1 MLETSAAEGSVSLEE
16 KRPQPRG
23 AQRAGN
29 TAPPHLG
36 PRWRRGRTL
45 RANLPPPRRLRKNPP
60 GPGRGQ
66 AGDRLAAPALQRR
79 KLPRAG
85 KRRAPP
91 RLAGCQAGRR
101 ERRGSGGVGRLSL
114 CGACGPAPR
123 RAGPGAPPS
132 GPAGLR
138 LGTGY
143 GERLI
148 QDGARRPPPPPP
160 RAPPF
165 CLLLHTLSEPP
176 LAGPGAW
183 HRPRPPPPGP
193 ATSPLRSRPPP
204 AAVPAVQGRPGRA
217 ENAGPSPAAR
227 SGAEALAR
235 PTCGLLGAC
244 AAACCGQGKA
254 RAGPGGGARSRAA
267 YRAGGGRRRSARR
280 GLSQRDWAE
289 RGGGCGGAGGREGR
303 EGPSSELSG
312 SGQAPRAGPAVS
324 TSRHCP
330 RETQEKAEGS
340 APPPLPAASGQPPA
354 GAGACAGRGAGKGGG
369 GGGGGG
375 GGDGRGRRGAARR
388 RSAPRGSSCRRLRR
402 CSAAKRRS
410 GLCVRPRSG
419 AAVPGTPTR
428 PGPSILEPPPP

>member
-1 MLETSAAEGSVSLEE
+1 MEE

-160 RAPPF
+160 ARRHFVSSSTHSPN
-165 CLLLHTLSEPP
+165 P
-176 LAGPGAW
+176 LWPGPGPGTDLARLPQDPQPLPSAPAPLPPPSPPSRAAPGARKTPARALRPALVPKPW
-183 HRPRPPPPGP
+183 RGLPAASSGPAPRP
-193 ATSPLRSRPPP
+193 
-204 AAVPAVQGRPGRA
+204 AAGRGRPGPGRA
-217 ENAGPSPAAR
+217 AGPAP
-227 SGAEALAR
+227 
-235 PTCGLLGAC
+235 GLLTVRVA
-244 AAACCGQGKA
+244 
-254 RAGPGGGARSRAA
+254 GGGARLGAA
-267 YRAGGGRRRSARR
+267 SLSATGPSAAAAAAGRAGGR
-280 GLSQRDWAE
+280 G
-289 RGGGCGGAGGREGR
+289 
-303 EGPSSELSG
+303 
-312 SGQAPRAGPAVS
+312 
-324 TSRHCP
+324 
-330 RETQEKAEGS
+330 
-340 APPPLPAASGQPPA
+340 
-354 GAGACAGRGAGKGGG
+354 
-369 GGGGGG
+369 
-375 GGDGRGRRGAARR
+375 GRGRAR
-388 RSAPRGSSCRRLRR
+388 S
-402 CSAAKRRS
+402 
-410 GLCVRPRSG
+410 
-419 AAVPGTPTR
+419 
-428 PGPSILEPPPP
+428 